1 LSKTQNI
8 IYKRFFSLSAL
19 TVICTFIGISLVG
32 IFSVNAIQ
40 NIQFTSG
47 VSSGDV
53 TSDSA
58 VLWTRINQDGI
69 VKVEVSN
76 SPNFKKTV
84 FSQSVAAIE
93 ENDFTVKV
101 VAKDLQE
108 NHKYYYRWISD
119 NVISEIGTFT
129 TSTISSDRKIHFAWS
144 GDSDPSK
151 NSTGHLI
158 FKDWKVLDAARLE
171 SPTQQLQSKT
181 GLDFFIYLGDTIYS
195 DFRGFGELPDAQTLD
210 EYRQIYKDAR
220 NISALKNLLKS
231 TSIYP
236 IWDDHEVRNDWD
248 GQTVDPKFY
257 DIGNKSFYEYMP
269 ISQRTIT
276 PAEEENCA
284 GPPQF
289 KVVKWGKNLVD
300 LIFIDTRSCRS
311 ASVEN
316 ICRGDLAPTLPSEIR
331 QRFPPFILPPSPP
344 AGCLEAINDIHRTM
358 LGATQKEEFKK
369 ALINSDAKFKFIVS
383 PDAIQ
388 QTYGNPYD
396 EWEGYGA
403 ERSEILNFIR
413 DNKINNVIFITT
425 DKHLS
430 LINEVFIDHFTDPRP
445 IANEI
450 ITGPIASLTDQRIL
464 KKSFPPSISTILIQ
478 ARHDLLDLVGAD
490 CRHIDKFSY
499 GSVEVNPD
507 EDSVKI
513 TVKDENGTII
523 HDQKDPTKICQKT
536 FDDEGIF
543 QTPSNTIPST
553 ISNDLKLGETMTKK
567 LPTMIFPSSGF

>member
-1 LSKTQNI
+1 MSKVHNI
-8 IYKRFFSLSAL
+8 IYKKFFSLTAL
-19 TVICTFIGISLVG
+19 IVICTFVSISLLG

-40 NIQFTSG
+40 DIQFTSG
-47 VSSGDV
+47 VASGNV

-58 VLWTRINQDGI
+58 VLWTRINQDG
-69 VKVEVSN
+69 VVEVEVSN
-76 SPNFKKTV
+76 SPTFKKIV
-84 FSQSVAAIE
+84 FSQSVPAIK

-101 VAKDLQE
+101 MATGLQE
-108 NHKYYYRWISD
+108 NHKYYYRWIFD
-119 NVISEIGTFT
+119 NVISETGTFI
-129 TSTISSDRKIHFAWS
+129 TSTISSDKKIHFAWS

-158 FKDWKVLDAARLE
+158 FGDWKVLDAARLE

-195 DFRGFGELPDAQTLD
+195 DFRGFGKLPAAQTLD
-210 EYRQIYKDAR
+210 EFRQIYKDAR
-220 NISALKNLLKS
+220 NIPALNNLLKS

-248 GQTVDPKFY
+248 GQTVDPEFY
-257 DIGNKSFYEYMP
+257 FIGNKSFHEYMP
-269 ISQRTIT
+269 IQQSTIF
-276 PAEEENCA
+276 PPEEENCA

-316 ICRGDLAPTLPSEIR
+316 ICRGDLAPTLPSEYR
-331 QRFPPFILPPSPP
+331 QRYPPFILPTSPP
-344 AGCLEAINDIHRTM
+344 PGCLEAINDSNRTM
-358 LGATQKEEFKK
+358 LGNTQKEEFKK

-383 PDAIQ
+383 PAAIQ

-430 LINEVFIDHFTDPRP
+430 LINEVFIDSFTDPRP

-450 ITGPIASLTDQRIL
+450 ITGPIASLTDQEIL
-464 KKSFPPSISTILIQ
+464 ENSFPPSISSILVQ
-478 ARHDLLDLVGAD
+478 ARHDLLDIVGAD

-507 EDSVKI
+507 KGSVKI
-513 TVKDENGTII
+513 TIKDENGNVI
-523 HDQKDPTKICQKT
+523 HDQKDPSKLCEKT
-536 FDDEGIF
+536 FVGIS
-543 QTPSNTIPST
+543 QTLDNSIPST
-553 ISNDLKLGETMTKK
+553 TNNNKESEERMTKEI
-567 LPTMIFPSSGF
+567 PTMIFPSSVF